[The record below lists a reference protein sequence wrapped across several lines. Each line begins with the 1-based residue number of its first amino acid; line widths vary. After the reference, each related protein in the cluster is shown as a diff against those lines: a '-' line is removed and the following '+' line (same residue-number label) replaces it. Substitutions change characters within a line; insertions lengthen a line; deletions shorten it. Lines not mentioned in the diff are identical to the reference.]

1 MSSLDEVCILMC
13 TLIGHRPNSTTSV
26 VDVAPAVR
34 MVQGQHT
41 SSAIMTKR
49 KPVTYRHVASV
60 AAAAV
65 AAAVAAAAAAA
76 AAAVRTSVLGVD
88 SSETT
93 RAGLV
98 QPQVHLAARHP
109 ASYRPSLGPP
119 D

>member
-1 MSSLDEVCILMC
+1 MC
-13 TLIGHRPNSTTSV
+13 TLIGHRPNSTTNV

-65 AAAVAAAAAAA
+65 AAAVVA

-98 QPQVHLAARHP
+98 QPQMHLAARHP

>member
-60 AAAAV
+60 AAAA
-65 AAAVAAAAAAA
+65 AVAVVAAA

>member
-60 AAAAV
+60 AAAA
-65 AAAVAAAAAAA
+65 AVAVVAAAAA